1 MYSFD
6 YEAASV
12 LEEFVES
19 GAFANLS
26 ISLSRVLSIAIY
38 VLTAYSLYTIAN
50 RRGISKPW
58 LAWIPVADMWILGSI
73 SDQYRYVVKGE
84 IKSKRKALIPMR
96 IISGIFYMILLV
108 IAMMLFF
115 AAAASGMS
123 GTSMASMLEDAAP
136 LPTIMLVLS
145 VLGLSVL
152 IAYAILYYKALY
164 DVYTSCDPGNRVAYL
179 VLSILFGFLK
189 PVFLFLDRNKD
200 NGLPP
205 RRPEPVN
212 YTHQEP
218 VWQPTQPVQEPW
230 AQENKDYL

>member
-6 YEAASV
+6 FESASA
-12 LEEFVES
+12 LEDFFTS

-26 ISLSRVLSIAIY
+26 ISLSRVLSIAAY

-84 IKSKRKALIPMR
+84 IKSKRKALIPMC
-96 IISGIFYMILLV
+96 IISGIFCMILLV
-108 IAMMLFF
+108 IAMMLIFI
-115 AAAASGMS
+115 AAASGMS

-136 LPTIMLVLS
+136 LPAIMLVLG
-145 VLGLSVL
+145 VLGVGVMV
-152 IAYAILYYKALY
+152 AYAIVYYKALY
-164 DVYTSCDPGNRVAYL
+164 DVYTSCDPDNRVAYL

-189 PVFLFLDRNKD
+189 PVFLFLSRNKE
-200 NGLPP
+200 NGMPP
-205 RRPEPVN
+205 RRSEPVN
-212 YTHQEP
+212 YTYQEP
-218 VWQPTQPVQEPW
+218 VWQPAQEPW
-230 AQENKDYL
+230 KQENKDYL